1 MLEPERLEQAIKLA
15 EQITEKK
22 DTNRL
27 SFYDPYEYQNN
38 FHSAKD
44 NDGRLARQR
53 LLMAANKT
61 GKTFCGAAEMAF
73 HLTGKY
79 PKWWKGYRFTGP
91 IKAWAAGNTTA
102 NTRDIVQAELLG
114 EPGDEEDFG
123 KGALPKDVILKWDR
137 QPGIPNAVSTVTV
150 KHASGKNSKCYL
162 KSYEQGKQA
171 WMGKA
176 IDVVWMDEEP
186 PQDIYSQALR
196 ASLKSGGLTYMTFT
210 PESGM
215 TNVVAQFMNNL
226 KPHQQL
232 YNATWDDAPH
242 LDDEVKGEILAALP
256 PHERKM
262 RSEGIPVLGSGLVF
276 PIDVEQIKRT
286 AFAIPEHWSRIC
298 AIDFGYD
305 HPTAAVWIA
314 HDRDHDVAYVYDTYR
329 KSGETP
335 LVHAQAIKAR
345 GDWIP
350 VIWPHDG
357 AQHDKG
363 SGEPLAAIYR
373 RQGMNMFPKH
383 FENPE
388 GGQGVEPGLM
398 EMLQK
403 FQTQRLLVFDHLGEF
418 FEEMRMYHRK
428 DGKVVKERDDLM
440 SAARYAVMSLRYAK
454 GLTFSKRMD
463 HGIGTFDD
471 EYQYFA
477 A

>member
-242 LDDEVKGEILAALP
+242 LDDEVKAEILAALP

-350 VIWPHDG
+350 VMWPHDG